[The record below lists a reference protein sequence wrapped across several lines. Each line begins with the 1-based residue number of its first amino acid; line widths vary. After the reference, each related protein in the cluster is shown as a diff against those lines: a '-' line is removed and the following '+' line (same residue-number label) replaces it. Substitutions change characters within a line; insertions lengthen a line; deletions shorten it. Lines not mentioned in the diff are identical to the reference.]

1 MLDLRRC
8 LVVFS
13 CAVLL
18 AQSACTCAPACKPG
32 EAACACRT
40 GNECN
45 DGLVCGGDGTCGAP
59 TLVGLVVSD
68 AAARGCEVLLTE
80 SAGTVVTAGQFSGG
94 VVGTSLRE
102 APRVALTFVAPGD
115 APFPAR
121 GVQLSLAQGTT
132 AGVSVT
138 KVSCVDSKGARL
150 PGAAVTI
157 R

>member
-1 MLDLRRC
+1 MKPLL
-8 LVVFS
+8 LLGALGVFS
-13 CAVLL
+13 VVA
-18 AQSACTCAPACKPG
+18 ACTCGPQCKPG
-32 EAACACRT
+32 EAACACRA

-45 DGLVCGGDGTCGAP
+45 DGLACGADGKCAAP
-59 TLVGLVVSD
+59 TLAGVVVSD
-68 AAARGCEVLLTE
+68 PTARGCEVLLTE

-115 APFPAR
+115 APFPAG

-138 KVSCVDSKGARL
+138 KATCVDSKGTRL
-150 PGAAVTI
+150 PGATVTI

>member
-1 MLDLRRC
+1 MRSMLPTAL
-8 LVVFS
+8 F
-13 CAVLL
+13 AMLL
-18 AQSACTCAPACKPG
+18 AVGCTCTPQCKPG
-32 EAACACRT
+32 EAACACRA

-45 DGLVCGGDGTCGAP
+45 DGLACGADGKCAAP
-59 TLVGLVVSD
+59 TLAGVVVSD
-68 AAARGCEVLLTE
+68 PAARGCEVLLTE
-80 SAGTVVTAGQFSGG
+80 SAGTVVTAGQFSSG

-115 APFPAR
+115 APFPAG

-138 KVSCVDSKGARL
+138 KATCVDSKGARL
-150 PGAAVTI
+150 PGATVTI